1 MNHILFGTVS
11 LAMLAAQF
19 GLGQGGPPPG
29 GRGAPP
35 PAKQTIDFVTAK
47 KIAAAVEAAAVAE
60 KAVVSIAVVDS
71 SGDLVY
77 FQRMDDAAARAV
89 TSAQGKAR
97 AALLFGIPTKQV
109 NEAITSGK
117 PVSLILTAPVGTNE
131 LTTMQGGLPLLKDGK
146 TIAAVGVGGSS
157 PANDEKFAQ
166 AGLDALAGG
175 K

>member
-1 MNHILFGTVS
+1 M
-11 LAMLAAQF
+11 
-19 GLGQGGPPPG
+19 G
-29 GRGAPP
+29 GRGGPP
-35 PAKQTIDFVTAK
+35 PAKQTIDFATAK
-47 KIAAAVEAAAVAE
+47 KIAAAAEAAAIAE

-77 FQRMDDAAARAV
+77 FQRMDGAAARAV

-97 AALLFGIPTKQV
+97 AALLFGIPTKQL
-109 NEAITSGK
+109 NEAMSSGK
-117 PVSLILTAPVGTNE
+117 PVTVTLTAPAAGANE

-166 AGLDALAGG
+166 AGLDALTGG